1 VTYVGLMVA
10 LRFDPEDKAVAQQ
23 LLGRFRAKR

>member
-1 VTYVGLMVA
+1 MVA
-10 LRFDPEDKAVAQQ
+10 LRFDPEDRAVAQQ

>member
-1 VTYVGLMVA
+1 MVA